1 MLNVIKV
8 WLYSSSLLQAWGWVC
23 LKPNTN
29 KNNHNQTYNNN
40 SLLKA
45 WGWVCL
51 EPNTVKNKHNQS
63 YKILRNI
70 EFTFTLAYSVLIK
83 IAYFKY

>member
-1 MLNVIKV
+1 MRL
-8 WLYSSSLLQAWGWVC
+8 SLPKA
-23 LKPNTN
+23 KYN
-29 KNNHNQTYNNN
+29 K
-40 SLLKA
+40 KK
-45 WGWVCL
+45 
-51 EPNTVKNKHNQS
+51 KNKHNQS

>member
-1 MLNVIKV
+1 MRL
-8 WLYSSSLLQAWGWVC
+8 SLPKA
-23 LKPNTN
+23 K
-29 KNNHNQTYNNN
+29 YNNKKN
-40 SLLKA
+40 
-45 WGWVCL
+45 
-51 EPNTVKNKHNQS
+51 KNKHNQS

>member
-1 MLNVIKV
+1 MRL
-8 WLYSSSLLQAWGWVC
+8 SLPKA
-23 LKPNTN
+23 KYN
-29 KNNHNQTYNNN
+29 K
-40 SLLKA
+40 
-45 WGWVCL
+45 
-51 EPNTVKNKHNQS
+51 KNKHNQS